1 MAKNTTRKTKSGVE
15 ETPIVATNNATT
27 EESNSNV
34 VENTNKEKS
43 EGAAAPAQKT
53 PKKYAPND
61 LIECRSVTG
70 GELILIGQ
78 KSQLQ
83 YTWADY
89 NDVTYVEYQDL
100 QALQSRRSNFLTKPR
115 FVIEDEELVEQ
126 WGSMLKPIYDKVIA
140 QNIEDFF
147 ALPLNKFK
155 AQLYIMPAGLKDAI
169 KTKAVQMIQN
179 DELYDVRKVREI
191 DVAWGTDFVAM
202 FLK

>member
-1 MAKNTTRKTKSGVE
+1 MAKNTTKKTKSEIIE
-15 ETPIVATNNATT
+15 EPIVATDDVV
-27 EESNSNV
+27 V
-34 VENTNKEKS
+34 VEDTKKNVSKKTTT
-43 EGAAAPAQKT
+43 PIQKT
-53 PKKYAPND
+53 AKKYAPND

-70 GELILIGQ
+70 GELILVGQ

-100 QALQSRRSNFLTKPR
+100 QALQSRRSNFLIKPR
-115 FVIEDEELVEQ
+115 FVIEDKELVEQ
-126 WGSMLKPIYDKVIA
+126 WSSMLKPIYDKVIH

-155 AQLYIMPAGLKDAI
+155 AQLNVMPAGLKDAI

-179 DELYDVRKVREI
+179 DELYDIRKVREI
-191 DVAWGTDFVAM
+191 DAAWGTDFVAM